1 MIYRQLFL
9 AFFRIGIFGYG
20 GGPSMIPL
28 FYSEC
33 VKRYEWVSADDFS
46 DNLALGN
53 ALPGPIAT
61 KMASYIGYKVKG
73 WKGAVVA
80 ISAVS
85 LPVVIVMI
93 VLLNFVYAL
102 KDLPLFQGM
111 IVAIQPV
118 IGVMMAVLAYEFIV
132 KGWKDAEKKYSL
144 LFMLTIAVI
153 AIPVFHIHPGIVI
166 AITLAIS
173 FLYSTWSA
181 VKRKKMM
188 SKGIEKE

>member
-9 AFFRIGIFGYG
+9 AFFRIGVFGYG

-33 VKRYEWVSADDFS
+33 VKRYGWVSADDFS

-73 WKGAVVA
+73 WKGAVIA

-85 LPVVIVMI
+85 LPVVLVMI

-111 IVAIQPV
+111 IIAIQPV

-132 KGWKDAEKKYSL
+132 KGWKDAEKKESL
-144 LFMLTIAVI
+144 LIMLAVAVI
-153 AIPVFHIHPGIVI
+153 AIPIFNIHPGIVI
-166 AITLAIS
+166 AITLVIA
-173 FLYSTWSA
+173 FLYSTLAA
-181 VKRKKMM
+181 VKRKKLM